1 MSPQRFPDRAQGL
14 EITNLAAYRFLLNE
28 KIWDLC
34 VFQLKQN
41 EKIWDL
47 SGPRFFWFVFA
58 KRKNLGPA
66 RAQREGRGQ
75 YERYVIAEGGE
86 VIYFQVRPNLADCKQ
101 VGGARLTILI
111 ARSKHRPPRLGGP
124 TVSNLDAAAPGS
136 HKR

>member
-14 EITNLAAYRFLLNE
+14 EITNLAAYRFLQNE

-41 EKIWDL
+41 EKIWTCQVLD
-47 SGPRFFWFVFA
+47 FCWFVFA

-86 VIYFQVRPNLADCKQ
+86 MIYFQARPNLAVCPP
-101 VGGARLTILI
+101 VGGAGLTKLTQG
-111 ARSKHRPPRLGGP
+111 APLRCGLQRELSTGLG
-124 TVSNLDAAAPGS
+124 
-136 HKR
+136 